1 MANHL
6 SWYDTV
12 FIPSTVYVTIL
23 LEFLIQHN
31 STTKLNKK
39 YSFAWYVTVVYLW
52 RLVVHWLVVCEGY
65 CLYVKK
71 IYNFL
76 SSILNIKCVF
86 FLTKWFINDSD
97 YSKLI
102 LLRFQVLNLKKRYK
116 RSFKSLLI
124 QKRPSRY
131 VL

>member
-71 IYNFL
+71 IYNFS

-86 FLTKWFINDSD
+86 FLIKWFINDSD

>member
-71 IYNFL
+71 IYNFS

-86 FLTKWFINDSD
+86 FLIKWFINDSD

-102 LLRFQVLNLKKRYK
+102 LLRFQVLNLKKRCK

>member
-76 SSILNIKCVF
+76 SSFLNIKCVF

>member
-71 IYNFL
+71 IYNFS
-76 SSILNIKCVF
+76 SSILNMKCVF
-86 FLTKWFINDSD
+86 FLIKWFINDSD